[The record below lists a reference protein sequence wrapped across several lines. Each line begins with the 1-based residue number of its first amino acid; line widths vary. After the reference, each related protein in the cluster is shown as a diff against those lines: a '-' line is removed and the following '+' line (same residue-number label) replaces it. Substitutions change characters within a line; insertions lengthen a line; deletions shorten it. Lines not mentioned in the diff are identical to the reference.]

1 MIGPAKGTKPR
12 ESEHEEEQEQ
22 EQEHMKGHKDP
33 LCLKVGEWK
42 FKRKDKQGQ
51 EGLSSDEERRLNYP
65 PLKEAVPLHPYPG
78 PVLDRLCNM
87 SGQNLLTA
95 SQVCNR
101 PRQLQH
107 PVKRPRRQVQLLHRC
122 FEQLL
127 R

>member
-1 MIGPAKGTKPR
+1 MGRTMIGPAKGTKPR

-65 PLKEAVPLHPYPG
+65 PLKEAVPP
-78 PVLDRLCNM
+78 
-87 SGQNLLTA
+87 LL
-95 SQVCNR
+95 
-101 PRQLQH
+101 
-107 PVKRPRRQVQLLHRC
+107 LLY
-122 FEQLL
+122 
-127 R
+127 